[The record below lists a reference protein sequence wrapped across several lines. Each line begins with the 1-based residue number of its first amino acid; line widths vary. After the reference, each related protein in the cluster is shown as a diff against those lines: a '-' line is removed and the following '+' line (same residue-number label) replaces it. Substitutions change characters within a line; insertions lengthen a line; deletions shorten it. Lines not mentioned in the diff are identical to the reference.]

1 MCILQNFE
9 EHLFYRTPP
18 VAASEAMAIDIIGKV
33 SLAVFVISHTCIE
46 WIFNPEKCLSI
57 RLQTDSSSALEFHC
71 SHIDNICFGY
81 LMNTLSIDLR

>member
-46 WIFNPEKCLSI
+46 
-57 RLQTDSSSALEFHC
+57 
-71 SHIDNICFGY
+71 
-81 LMNTLSIDLR
+81 